1 MQVIKLKEAYQ
12 ELSDALATRDE
23 QEVYDAALWAAQKL
37 ANTTKPDVFAVY
49 EDLARSLAAIDVEE
63 TYEAAMHAVKVLS
76 RHI

>member
-1 MQVIKLKEAYQ
+1 MQVTKLKEVYQ

-23 QEVYDAALWAAQKL
+23 QEVYEAALWSAQKL
-37 ANTTKPDVFAVY
+37 ANTTKPDVFAAY